1 MHSSANPTLFF
12 FLCKVIYQSRKK
24 IRRNRIFLSLSSF
37 SFFVIIGKRLENH
50 FTDYVNNTTELI
62 HLYKGFQKADTQKKN
77 DDDSVEI

>member
-24 IRRNRIFLSLSSF
+24 ISRNRIFLLSPPF

-62 HLYKGFQKADTQKKN
+62 HLYKGFQKADTQKKKKK
-77 DDDSVEI
+77 